1 MFDELDEATAIM
13 KLSDKPPV
21 GNFLDNEGLPSDHYL
36 WLTQLGRAILR
47 GGRFQPAI
55 PARD

>member
-1 MFDELDEATAIM
+1 M
-13 KLSDKPPV
+13 KLSNDPPA
-21 GNFLDNEGLPSDHYL
+21 GSFLDNEGLPSDHYL